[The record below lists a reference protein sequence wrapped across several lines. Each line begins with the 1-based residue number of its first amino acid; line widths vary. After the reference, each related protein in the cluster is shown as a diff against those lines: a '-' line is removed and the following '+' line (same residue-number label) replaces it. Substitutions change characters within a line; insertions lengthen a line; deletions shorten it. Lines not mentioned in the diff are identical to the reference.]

1 MTTMLMMMTTM
12 MMSLWPLAHHATVH
26 GSSAQ
31 SFLEACWG
39 SLRGFFVFLVVCILE
54 VSFGPLGDLLGA
66 SRGLSGISWGPAGGV
81 GSHGVGG
88 IQMSV
93 RVSLLGVLLGASWAS
108 PVLKR

>member
-1 MTTMLMMMTTM
+1 MTMTTMLMMMTTM

-39 SLRGFFVFLVVCILE
+39 LFEASLFFVVVCILE
-54 VSFGPLGDLLGA
+54 VSSGPLGDLLGA

-93 RVSLLGVLLGASWAS
+93 RVLFLGCSWEFLGPLPS
-108 PVLKR
+108 